1 MLFKDKVSKIKINK
15 INIFNLFFFFNDKY
29 RNKAIIR
36 LKKFLNIKKNLV
48 FLGRARTGIYLL
60 IKYYLENYDERS
72 RNVLIAAYT
81 IPDICNLI
89 VKAGGKPIFVDFEY
103 QSTFLSLADLRRKI
117 LIHNPKILVLTH
129 YHLDEKELRKILHIC
144 KKNKITVIEDKAI
157 SYGTIQKN
165 PILSDAAIFSF
176 SSFKLLN
183 FYYGGGLTCKNNLIF
198 KKIKLEINSWKS
210 LTLFQYF
217 RQAIL
222 TIFYQL
228 LTSKLIF
235 NYIGFYFLNLNLIRN
250 KESVNRN
257 YFSKGNFDKSYFTQ
271 PSDGFYKEIFN
282 KINETEASQKHRVEI
297 FSLYYKYLKKISV
310 PKNINKKQILSS
322 SCYNFLVFH
331 KKSKLIRQILFKQGF
346 DTGRSIYDNLNNFLN
361 YKTENVNTKNLDK
374 LYKNLIVLPT
384 HNSVTKEYA
393 TNLAKKLIAVKNN
406 I

>member
-1 MLFKDKVSKIKINK
+1 
-15 INIFNLFFFFNDKY
+15 
-29 RNKAIIR
+29 
-36 LKKFLNIKKNLV
+36 
-48 FLGRARTGIYLL
+48 
-60 IKYYLENYDERS
+60 
-72 RNVLIAAYT
+72 LIAAYT

-103 QSTFLSLADLRRKI
+103 QSTFLSLADFRRKI